1 MKKVNKYTR
10 AGYSRYNNGKY
21 IVCPECRHTDKVYH
35 FAWSGLGCTYCKK
48 IINKYDWLIKED
60 A

>member
-10 AGYSRYNNGKY
+10 AGLYGKS
-21 IVCPECRHTDKVYH
+21 IVCPECRHIDKVYH
-35 FAWSGLGCTYCKK
+35 FAWSGLSCTSCKK
-48 IINKYDWLIKED
+48 IINKSDWLIKEV